1 MSNALRLETDV
12 ERVRALARAHPE
24 RIGLLSVPA
33 GASQALVVEL
43 RYPTARNR
51 SYPAEIA
58 TCIRLRVTLPSR
70 YPFLPPVASIE
81 TPVYHPNVF
90 PSGLVCLGTRWLPS
104 EGLDLFLKRVIRL
117 LTFDPLLVNV
127 ASPANREAA
136 SWYQSARRR
145 HPGAFPSC
153 ELGFA
158 TPAGRG
164 RERVGW
170 RDAGQRS
177 GRSRR
182 RCPGCAREL
191 ALPAGRRGTVRCP
204 ACGQRFETET

>member
-1 MSNALRLETDV
+1 MSNTLRLETDV
-12 ERVRALARAHPE
+12 ERVRALARAHAG
-24 RIGLLSVPA
+24 RIELVSVPA
-33 GASQALVVEL
+33 GASQALVADL
-43 RYPTARNR
+43 RYPTARSR
-51 SYPAEIA
+51 AYPAEVE
-58 TCIRLRVTLPSR
+58 TRIRLRVALPSR
-70 YPFLPPVASIE
+70 YPFVPPVASVE

-90 PSGLVCLGTRWLPS
+90 PSGLVCLGTKWLPS

-127 ASPANREAA
+127 ASPANRDAA

-145 HPGAFPSC
+145 HPGAFPTC
-153 ELGFA
+153 EVGFA
-158 TPAGRG
+158 TTGERR

-170 RDAGQRS
+170 RDAAQGA
-177 GRSRR
+177 GRSLR

>member
-12 ERVRALARAHPE
+12 ERVRALARAHAG
-24 RIGLLSVPA
+24 RIELVSVPA
-33 GASQALVVEL
+33 GASQALVADL
-43 RYPTARNR
+43 RYPTARSR
-51 SYPAEIA
+51 AYPAEVE
-58 TCIRLRVTLPSR
+58 TRIRLRVALPSR
-70 YPFLPPVASIE
+70 YPFVPPVASVE

-90 PSGLVCLGTRWLPS
+90 PSGLVCLGTKWLPS

-127 ASPANREAA
+127 ASPANRDAA

-145 HPGAFPSC
+145 HPGAFPTC
-153 ELGFA
+153 EVGFA
-158 TPAGRG
+158 TTGERR

-170 RDAGQRS
+170 RDAAQGA
-177 GRSRR
+177 GRSLRH
-182 RCPGCAREL
+182 CPGCAREL

>member
-1 MSNALRLETDV
+1 MSNALRVETDM
-12 ERVRALARAHPE
+12 ERVRELARAHPG
-24 RIGLLSVPA
+24 RIELVSLPA
-33 GASQALVVEL
+33 GASQVLLADL
-43 RYPTARNR
+43 RYPTARSR
-51 SYPAEIA
+51 SYPAEIE
-58 TCIRLRVTLPSR
+58 TRIRLRVMLPSR

-90 PSGLVCLGTRWLPS
+90 PSGLVCLGTKWLPS

-117 LTFDPLLVNV
+117 LIFDPLLVNV

-145 HPGAFPSC
+145 HPDAFPSC
-153 ELGFA
+153 EVGFA
-158 TPAGRG
+158 TTGERR

-170 RDAGQRS
+170 RDAAPGA
-177 GRSRR
+177 GRSLR

-204 ACGQRFETET
+204 ACGVRFEAET

>member
-1 MSNALRLETDV
+1 MSNTLRLETDV
-12 ERVRALARAHPE
+12 ERLRALARAHAG
-24 RIGLLSVPA
+24 RIELVSVPA
-33 GASQALVVEL
+33 GASQALVADL
-43 RYPTARNR
+43 RYPTARSR
-51 SYPAEIA
+51 AYPAEVE
-58 TCIRLRVTLPSR
+58 TRIRLRVALPSR
-70 YPFLPPVASIE
+70 YPFVPPVASVE

-90 PSGLVCLGTRWLPS
+90 PSGLVCLGTKWLPS

-127 ASPANREAA
+127 ASPANRDAA

-145 HPGAFPSC
+145 HPGAFPTC
-153 ELGFA
+153 EVGFA
-158 TPAGRG
+158 TTGERR

-170 RDAGQRS
+170 RDAAQGA
-177 GRSRR
+177 GRSLR

>member
-1 MSNALRLETDV
+1 MSNTLRLETDV
-12 ERVRALARAHPE
+12 ERVSALARAHAG
-24 RIGLLSVPA
+24 RIELVSVPA
-33 GASQALVVEL
+33 GASQALVADL
-43 RYPTARNR
+43 RYPTARSR
-51 SYPAEIA
+51 AYPAEVE
-58 TCIRLRVTLPSR
+58 TRIRLRVALPSR
-70 YPFLPPVASIE
+70 YPFVPPVASVE

-90 PSGLVCLGTRWLPS
+90 PSGLVCLGTKWLPS

-127 ASPANREAA
+127 ASPANRDAA

-145 HPGAFPSC
+145 HPGAFPTC
-153 ELGFA
+153 EVGFA
-158 TPAGRG
+158 TTGERR

-170 RDAGQRS
+170 RDAAQGA
-177 GRSRR
+177 GRSLR

-204 ACGQRFETET
+204 AWGQRFETET

>member
-1 MSNALRLETDV
+1 MSNTLRLETDV
-12 ERVRALARAHPE
+12 ERVRALARAHAG
-24 RIGLLSVPA
+24 RIELVSVPA
-33 GASQALVVEL
+33 GASQALVADL
-43 RYPTARNR
+43 RYPTARSR
-51 SYPAEIA
+51 AYPAEVE
-58 TCIRLRVTLPSR
+58 TRIRLRVALPSR
-70 YPFLPPVASIE
+70 YPFVPPVASVE

-90 PSGLVCLGTRWLPS
+90 PSGLVCLGTKWLPS

-127 ASPANREAA
+127 TSPANRDAA

-145 HPGAFPSC
+145 HPGAFPTC
-153 ELGFA
+153 EVGFA
-158 TPAGRG
+158 TTGERR

-170 RDAGQRS
+170 RDAAQGA
-177 GRSRR
+177 GRSLR

>member
-1 MSNALRLETDV
+1 MSNTLRLETDV
-12 ERVRALARAHPE
+12 ERVRALARAHAG
-24 RIGLLSVPA
+24 RIELVSVPA
-33 GASQALVVEL
+33 GASQALVADL
-43 RYPTARNR
+43 RYPTARSR
-51 SYPAEIA
+51 AYPAEVE
-58 TCIRLRVTLPSR
+58 TRIRLRVALPSR
-70 YPFLPPVASIE
+70 YPFVPPVASVE

-90 PSGLVCLGTRWLPS
+90 PSGLVCLGTKWLPS

-127 ASPANREAA
+127 ASPANRDAA

-145 HPGAFPSC
+145 HPGAFPTC
-153 ELGFA
+153 EVGFA
-158 TPAGRG
+158 MTGERR

-170 RDAGQRS
+170 RDAAQGA
-177 GRSRR
+177 GRSLR

>member
-1 MSNALRLETDV
+1 MSNTLRLETDV
-12 ERVRALARAHPE
+12 ERVRALARAHAG
-24 RIGLLSVPA
+24 RIELVSVPA
-33 GASQALVVEL
+33 GASQALVADL
-43 RYPTARNR
+43 RYPTARSR
-51 SYPAEIA
+51 AYPAEVE
-58 TCIRLRVTLPSR
+58 TRIRLRVALPSR
-70 YPFLPPVASIE
+70 YPFVPPVASVE

-90 PSGLVCLGTRWLPS
+90 PSGLVCLGTKWLPS

-127 ASPANREAA
+127 ASPANRDAA
-136 SWYQSARRR
+136 SWYQSARRG
-145 HPGAFPSC
+145 HPGAFPTC
-153 ELGFA
+153 EVGFA
-158 TPAGRG
+158 TTGERR

-170 RDAGQRS
+170 RDAAQGA
-177 GRSRR
+177 GRSLR

>member
-12 ERVRALARAHPE
+12 ERVRALAGAHPE
-24 RIGLLSVPA
+24 RIELVSVPA
-33 GASQALVVEL
+33 GASQALVADL
-43 RYPTARNR
+43 RYPTARSR
-51 SYPAEIA
+51 SYPSEIENR
-58 TCIRLRVTLPSR
+58 IRLRVTLPAR
-70 YPFLPPVASIE
+70 YPFLPPVASVE

-136 SWYQSARRR
+136 SWYESARRR
-145 HPGAFPSC
+145 HPGAFPTC
-153 ELGFA
+153 KVGFA
-158 TPAGRG
+158 TAGAR
-164 RERVGW
+164 RSERVGW
-170 RDAGQRS
+170 REAAQDT
-177 GRSRR
+177 GRSLR

-204 ACGQRFETET
+204 ACGARFETET